1 MHLLDAIQKKEPM
14 KIGRKTVGEVLTHKS
29 GIKILMVN
37 RTVKDIVR
45 GRDNKMISHAME
57 NDEACW
63 PVESL
68 LLSRM
73 KRRGID
79 LLAIQIKANKAI
91 YMSRLSS
98 WIDHSAT
105 YTRRKRNGSFQ
116 RILPLSHF
124 LVKPGLIKL

>member
-1 MHLLDAIQKKEPM
+1 MPLLDAIQKKEPM
-14 KIGRKTVGEVLTHKS
+14 KIGRKTVGEVLTHKN
-29 GIKILMVN
+29 GMKILLVN

-45 GRDNKMISHAME
+45 GKNKMISHAME
-57 NDEACW
+57 EDEACW

-73 KRRGID
+73 RKRGID
-79 LLAIQIKANKAI
+79 LLAVQIKASKTV

-116 RILPLSHF
+116 RILPFSYF
-124 LVKPGLIKL
+124 VVKPGIMKL

>member
-1 MHLLDAIQKKEPM
+1 MHLLDAIQKREPM
-14 KIGRKTVGEVLTHKS
+14 KIGRKTVGEVLTHKN
-29 GIKILMVN
+29 GVKILMVN

-45 GRDNKMISHAME
+45 GRNKMISHAME
-57 NDEACW
+57 EDEACW

-73 KRRGID
+73 KKRGID
-79 LLAIQIKANKAI
+79 LLAIQIKANKAV

-98 WIDHSAT
+98 WIEHSAT

-116 RILPLSHF
+116 RILPFSYF
-124 LVKPGLIKL
+124 AVKPGVTKL